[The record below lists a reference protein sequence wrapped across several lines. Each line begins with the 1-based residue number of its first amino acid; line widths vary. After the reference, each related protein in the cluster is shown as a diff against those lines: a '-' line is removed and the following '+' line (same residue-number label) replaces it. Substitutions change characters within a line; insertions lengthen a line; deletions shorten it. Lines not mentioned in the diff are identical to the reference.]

1 MSLPIDHAASICA
14 SHSCVRKYGSDP
26 TVYDK
31 RMHDAR
37 TVLPASAHLF
47 EPLQLRG
54 VTFKNRIVVSPMC
67 QYSSTDGYANDWH
80 FVHHGSRAIGG
91 AALII
96 FEASA
101 VEARGRIT
109 DYDLGIY
116 KDEHIDYLSRIV
128 RFLHEHNCAAGI
140 QLAHAGRKAST
151 RRPWEGGA
159 HIPPN
164 HEHGWQT
171 VSASNI
177 PFTDGTTPPHALT
190 RDEIRE
196 VVSSF
201 GAAAARALRAGF
213 RVIEIHGAHGYLIH
227 QFLSPLSNHRNDE
240 YGGHFDNRVRFALEV
255 TDAIR
260 RVWPQHLPLF
270 FRVSAT
276 DWHERG
282 WNADECVRLSS
293 ILRDRGAD
301 LIDCSSGG
309 LVPGVPIPVG
319 SGYQVAFAERIRREA
334 EVRTGAVGMINTPDQ
349 ADTILRTGQADLI
362 IMARALLRDPYWA
375 LHAAPVVHA
384 SADVPQQYE
393 RAYST
398 KK

>member
-1 MSLPIDHAASICA
+1 
-14 SHSCVRKYGSDP
+14 
-26 TVYDK
+26 
-31 RMHDAR
+31 MHDAR
-37 TVLPASAHLF
+37 PAALPSSAHLF
-47 EPLQLRG
+47 EPLRMRD
-54 VTFKNRIVVSPMC
+54 VTLKNRIVVSPMC
-67 QYSSTDGYANDWH
+67 QYSSTDGFATDWH
-80 FVHHGSRAIGG
+80 FVHHGSRAVGG

-109 DYDLGIY
+109 DWDLGIY
-116 KDEHIDYLSRIV
+116 KDEHIEFLARIV
-128 RFLHEHNCAAGI
+128 RFLHEHGSIAGI

-151 RRPWEGGA
+151 RRPWDGGT
-159 HIPPN
+159 HIKPN
-164 HEHGWQT
+164 EEHGWQT
-171 VSASNI
+171 VSASDI

-190 RDEIRE
+190 RDEVHGITAKFAE
-196 VVSSF
+196 S
-201 GAAAARALRAGF
+201 AKRAFKAGF
-213 RVIEIHGAHGYLIH
+213 RVVEIHGAHGYLIH
-227 QFLSPLSNHRNDE
+227 QFLSPLSNRRNDE
-240 YGGHFDNRVRFALEV
+240 YGGSFDNRIRFALEV

-260 RVWPQHLPLF
+260 KEWPKELPLF

-282 WNADECVRLSS
+282 WNADECVRLSA
-293 ILRDRGAD
+293 ILRDRGVD

-334 EVRTGAVGMINTPDQ
+334 KVRTGAVGMINAPEQ
-349 ADTILRTGQADLI
+349 ADTIVRTGQADII

-375 LHAAPVVHA
+375 LHAAPVLHQHA
-384 SADVPQQYE
+384 DLPPQYE
-393 RAYST
+393 RAFPPQ